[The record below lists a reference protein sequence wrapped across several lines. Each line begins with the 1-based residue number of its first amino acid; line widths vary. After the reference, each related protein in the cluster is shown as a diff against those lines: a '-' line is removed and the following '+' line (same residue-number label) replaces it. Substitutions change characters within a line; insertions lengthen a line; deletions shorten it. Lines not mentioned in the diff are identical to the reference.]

1 MNPIRRTGISSLAA
15 WLAFTGAGII
25 SAPAADE
32 PQQSALIPCLA
43 CTGDFQPIAPNVAA
57 PAAGKELL
65 VVFHLSPDEHFRKL
79 VSRWVV
85 DDVGPAA
92 PPGHTIGQ
100 GELAVKDSTS
110 GKFRYY
116 QPKPLPVGRYH
127 VDVLAD
133 GKPWKTAALTVVA
146 APVLAVSAPAGLLP
160 LTEGRTWTYDFVQEA
175 GPGAK
180 LSESEMKPDADGKLR
195 ATVVMTVGKPEA
207 NGTHVLF
214 ARNGKTVSEEW
225 WRLEAKG
232 LAASRRT
239 VDGELLVLNPP
250 QVLLAM
256 PTAGFMD
263 WSYRAADGTFTQH
276 YREWCL
282 NVNGPPG
289 VPSGLLVVTEQDL
302 NPGLKVV
309 AERHWVPGRGLV
321 REVITTSLAAHLLSR
336 QTMLLR

>member
-1 MNPIRRTGISSLAA
+1 MNPIRPTRISMLTA
-15 WLAFTGAGII
+15 WIALTGASAI

-43 CTGDFQPIAPNVAA
+43 CTGDYQPIGPNAA
-57 PAAGKELL
+57 VPATGKELL
-65 VVFHLSPDEHFRKL
+65 VVFHLAPDEHFHKL
-79 VSRWVV
+79 VSRWVA
-85 DDVGPAA
+85 DDVGLAA
-92 PPGHTIGQ
+92 PPGYKIGE
-100 GELAVKDSTS
+100 GELAVEDSTS

-127 VDVLAD
+127 VEVLAD
-133 GKPWKTAALTVVA
+133 GQPWKTASLTVVA

-175 GPGAK
+175 GPGAN
-180 LSESEMKPDADGKLR
+180 LSESEMKPDADGKFR
-195 ATVVMTVGKPEA
+195 ATVTMTAGKSEA
-207 NGTHVLF
+207 DGMHVLF

-225 WRLEAKG
+225 WRLNAKG
-232 LAASRRT
+232 LAASRRI
-239 VDGELLVLNPP
+239 VDGELIALNPP

-263 WSYRAADGTFTQH
+263 WSYRAADGSFTQH

-282 NVNGPPG
+282 NENDPPG

-309 AERHWVPGRGLV
+309 AERLWVPGRGLV
-321 REVITTSLAAHLLSR
+321 REVITTSLGAHLLSR